1 MAKAELVKSVHEAKA
16 GSKERKFKE
25 SLELAINLKDI
36 DLSDPKNRIN
46 DEILLPKGRGKPI
59 RVAVIGSDEMK
70 SKVRTVADQII
81 GAEEISG
88 FAEKKKDFKKVA
100 TGIDFMIAESTLMA
114 TVGKSLGQVLGPRG
128 KMPKPLPPGQ
138 DPTPMIN
145 NLKKTVR
152 VRTRD
157 KKTFHVP
164 VGTKE
169 MSDEEIADNVSAV
182 VKRIISKLDKGD
194 SNIASIFLKT
204 TMGKPVKIN
213 VGDAQ

>member
-1 MAKAELVKSVHEAKA
+1 
-16 GSKERKFKE
+16 
-25 SLELAINLKDI
+25 
-36 DLSDPKNRIN
+36 
-46 DEILLPKGRGKPI
+46 
-59 RVAVIGSDEMK
+59 
-70 SKVRTVADQII
+70 
-81 GAEEISG
+81 
-88 FAEKKKDFKKVA
+88 
-100 TGIDFMIAESTLMA
+100 MIAESTLMA

-169 MSDEEIADNVSAV
+169 MTDEEIADNVSAV